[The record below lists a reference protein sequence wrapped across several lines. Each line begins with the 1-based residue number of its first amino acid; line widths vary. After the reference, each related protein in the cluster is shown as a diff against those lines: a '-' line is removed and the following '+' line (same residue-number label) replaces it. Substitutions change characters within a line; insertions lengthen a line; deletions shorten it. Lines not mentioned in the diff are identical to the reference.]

1 MVKLRVTEPVTY
13 ELFDES
19 GGSLGQVILP
29 REAEAELTG
38 LAAGTVLLRREMER
52 IRPRRVAP
60 APRAA

>member
-13 ELFDES
+13 ELFDEN
-19 GGSLGQVILP
+19 GCSLGQVTLP
-29 REAEAELTG
+29 KDANLTG
-38 LAAGTVLLRREMER
+38 LAAGTVLLRREMPK